1 MSDLGATRTGHASD
15 TRKLAARSRTE
26 TGAHVSARAFW
37 IAFAAIM
44 LVIGLFALL
53 LWMT

>member
-37 IAFAAIM
+37 IG
-44 LVIGLFALL
+44 LGVILLALALFALL

>member
-26 TGAHVSARAFW
+26 TGPHVSARAFW
-37 IAFAAIM
+37 IAFGVILLAIA
-44 LVIGLFALL
+44 VFALVL
-53 LWMT
+53 SRT